1 MRVAEISR
9 RTAETDIRLR
19 LDLNGTGL
27 SQIETGCG
35 FLDHMLTLFARHG
48 RFDLSVACKGDKI
61 GRAHV

>member
-27 SQIETGCG
+27 SQIETGCA
-35 FLDHMLTLFARHG
+35 DPVRPP
-48 RFDLSVACKGDKI
+48 
-61 GRAHV
+61 RAL